1 MRRLCACSAV
11 VQWRS
16 PVGAG
21 KVRRETEAVGLFPV
35 LESLQETLQGQED
48 RDVKNGYC
56 GRPEWADE
64 EGCPIDNPNEE
75 MKDCDGCRWFKETED
90 RE

>member
-1 MRRLCACSAV
+1 MNGNKPC
-11 VQWRS
+11 
-16 PVGAG
+16 P
-21 KVRRETEAVGLFPV
+21 F
-35 LESLQETLQGQED
+35 GQED

-64 EGCPIDNPNEE
+64 EGCPMDNPNEE